1 MGSISISLALF
12 NVLNEWI
19 TRMPTLT
26 SALPFLSLVVAALAV
41 FFGPLIQLFIA
52 KSQIRATVL
61 SANRQRWIDELRQ
74 LLAEFVTLAGELN
87 AVARMK
93 MYDGQNTI
101 NKTSKMQLCK
111 TKITLMLNPNEDDH
125 QKLLGLLRDAA
136 RGIHSAE
143 DEDRTNIPAIIA
155 LSQSI
160 LKREW
165 VRVKA
170 TE

>member
-1 MGSISISLALF
+1 
-12 NVLNEWI
+12 
-19 TRMPTLT
+19 MPTPT
-26 SALPFLSLVVAALAV
+26 SALPLLSIVIAALAI

-87 AVARMK
+87 AIRQMK
-93 MYDGQNTI
+93 MYDGQSTI
-101 NKTSKMQLCK
+101 DKTSKMQLCK
-111 TKITLMLNPNEDDH
+111 TKITLMLNPNEEDH
-125 QKLLGLLRDAA
+125 QKLLELLRDAA
-136 RGIHSAE
+136 RGIHASE
-143 DEDRTNIPAIIA
+143 DEDKTNIPAIIA

-170 TE
+170 TK